1 MNKGNYK
8 KCKDDMVLMKRV
20 SIKGGSQ
27 TMDKQKNASS
37 AYTISSFP
45 IS

>member
-8 KCKDDMVLMKRV
+8 KCEDDMVLMK

-37 AYTISSFP
+37 AYTISSYP
-45 IS
+45 IG